1 MRAGDKSSVVEFEVD
16 RFETKSEW
24 HVISKS
30 MGAAWQSRGET
41 TLQGICDSNPPRKLL
56 WEHESQIRL
65 CRLASLSYS
74 SPYIHIYMKRISE
87 DIFLLRATQYT
98 LPLPSLRGKWK
109 SLFENACW
117 KFQRLFENYTRFVY
131 IYIYICIFWLDII
144 PVMKLF
150 SSMAATSFHLEGRE
164 IFEKC

>member
-74 SPYIHIYMKRISE
+74 SPYI
-87 DIFLLRATQYT
+87 
-98 LPLPSLRGKWK
+98 
-109 SLFENACW
+109 
-117 KFQRLFENYTRFVY
+117 Y
-131 IYIYICIFWLDII
+131 IYIYETNLWGYLFTACNAIHSPPPLPSWKVKIPLRKCVLKISKALWELHAIRVYIYMYILARYYSRHETFFLDGSN
-144 PVMKLF
+144 VF
-150 SSMAATSFHLEGRE
+150 SSRR
-164 IFEKC
+164 

>member
-1 MRAGDKSSVVEFEVD
+1 
-16 RFETKSEW
+16 
-24 HVISKS
+24 

-65 CRLASLSYS
+65 YRLASLSYS
-74 SPYIHIYMKRISE
+74 TPYIYIYIYIYIKRISE
-87 DIFLLRATQYT
+87 DIFLPRATQY
-98 LPLPSLRGKWK
+98 LLYSSLILREKWK

-117 KFQRLFENYTRFVY
+117 KFQRSARFFKNYTYDY
-131 IYIYICIFWLDII
+131 IYIYIYIFWLDII

-150 SSMAATSFHLEGRE
+150 SPMVATSFHPEGRE

>member
-74 SPYIHIYMKRISE
+74 SPYIYIYIWNESLRISFYCVQRNTLSPSPPFVESENPSSKMRAENFKGSLRITRDSCIHIYVYFGSIL
-87 DIFLLRATQYT
+87 F
-98 LPLPSLRGKWK
+98 PSWNFFPRWQ
-109 SLFENACW
+109 
-117 KFQRLFENYTRFVY
+117 QRLF
-131 IYIYICIFWLDII
+131 I
-144 PVMKLF
+144 
-150 SSMAATSFHLEGRE
+150 
-164 IFEKC
+164 